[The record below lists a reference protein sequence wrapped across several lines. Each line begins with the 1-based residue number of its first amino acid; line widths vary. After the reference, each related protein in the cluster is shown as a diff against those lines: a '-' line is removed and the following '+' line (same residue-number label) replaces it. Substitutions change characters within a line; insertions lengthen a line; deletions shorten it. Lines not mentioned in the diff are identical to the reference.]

1 MKSHIAQD
9 KTLFAD
15 GSCTFYAQF
24 VQNWITRYGRKWCA
38 EKNYRADQG
47 KTHKTYESTG
57 RFKKRKLHNMMW
69 TCIARSCTK
78 YKQGG
83 VKDHKAFTGEDLTK
97 LQEKRH
103 ERVDDFSAKQTQ
115 YVTHHTE
122 RRPDV
127 KRRKLQERQRT
138 KGTRWCK
145 PATQAVTKA
154 KAKARPSNH
163 RSLQDQEGP
172 LKVFFAQ

>member
-1 MKSHIAQD
+1 MHF
-9 KTLFAD
+9 L
-15 GSCTFYAQF
+15 CT
-24 VQNWITRYGRKWCA
+24 VCA
-38 EKNYRADQG
+38 ELDIAVRSQVVFTEELQSRSRQNTQHIRKHRPLSERQ
-47 KTHKTYESTG
+47 KHHK
-57 RFKKRKLHNMMW
+57 MMW
-69 TCIARSCTK
+69 KCIARLCTK

-83 VKDHKAFTGEDLTK
+83 MKDQKAFTGEDLTK

-103 ERVDDFSAKQTQ
+103 GRIDDFSTKQTQ

-163 RSLQDQEGP
+163 RSLHTGPRGP
-172 LKVFFAQ
+172 LESVFPK